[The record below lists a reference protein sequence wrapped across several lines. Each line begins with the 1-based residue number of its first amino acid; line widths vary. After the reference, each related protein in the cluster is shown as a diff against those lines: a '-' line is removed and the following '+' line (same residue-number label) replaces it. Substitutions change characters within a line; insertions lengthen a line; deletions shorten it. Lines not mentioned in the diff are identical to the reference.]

1 MANPSTVGP
10 SGAGTEV
17 LRRAYVNNLS
27 SSVTKIIDGVA
38 NHIYTI
44 LTIWFHE
51 RAGAAETLEMYVDID
66 DGGTTLNMMTI
77 HPLGAYETF
86 VWSDRFVITGTDAL
100 NVKTASAA
108 NVDTYVSFIDQ
119 DWT

>member
-17 LRRAYVNNLS
+17 LRRAYANNLS
-27 SSVTKIIDGVA
+27 NSVVKIIDGVA
-38 NHIYTI
+38 NHIYTV

-51 RAGAAETLEMYVDID
+51 RANAAETLEMYVDID
-66 DGGTTLNMMTI
+66 DGGTTLNMLTNY
-77 HPLGAYETF
+77 PLAAYETF

-100 NVKTASAA
+100 NVKTADSA